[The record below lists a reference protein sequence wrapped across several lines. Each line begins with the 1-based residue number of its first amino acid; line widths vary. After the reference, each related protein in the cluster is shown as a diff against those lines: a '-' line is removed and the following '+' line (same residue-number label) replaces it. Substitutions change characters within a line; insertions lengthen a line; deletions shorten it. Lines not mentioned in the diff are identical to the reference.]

1 MQRVRLYIGTV
12 CTADHAFW
20 VSEVEA
26 KLDPHLNDFQWGTPV
41 FIGSNSTN
49 YISQSKL
56 DKIMTFEDIDGGV
69 RKVLVSA
76 DRKKVYD
83 FVSKGYN
90 EYLET
95 YKRKL
100 EELEREGIKYY
111 SFEQN
116 IASSTLEGDME
127 KTMNTLLFEF
137 GVYAVELIKNTYHNV
152 LEDWVH
158 NDFLYNLDKVLPQLG
173 ISEDSEEYR
182 IIYDSIEDDD
192 ILSCVTIDKD
202 SMAFKSVKGDK
213 LLYTVNLIIDK
224 EKLLKL
230 CEQ

>member
-111 SFEQN
+111 SFE
-116 IASSTLEGDME
+116 
-127 KTMNTLLFEF
+127 
-137 GVYAVELIKNTYHNV
+137 
-152 LEDWVH
+152 
-158 NDFLYNLDKVLPQLG
+158 
-173 ISEDSEEYR
+173 
-182 IIYDSIEDDD
+182 
-192 ILSCVTIDKD
+192 
-202 SMAFKSVKGDK
+202 
-213 LLYTVNLIIDK
+213 
-224 EKLLKL
+224 
-230 CEQ
+230 